1 MFYETR
7 IEYARARPHL
17 HLGFRLPYLKTLWG
31 GQFLKIDRKRLC
43 GFPSTFSDLNSLPR
57 REGQQHIGCYCKF
70 LLSPLWFVQCHHGKT
85 NHPPLLKVGDV
96 IKIGSTD
103 WAFCGYGS
111 KAQGEYSKF
120 KIHQPSA
127 LASLAKELGVVK

>member
-1 MFYETR
+1 MIALLIGVMILFNA
-7 IEYARARPHL
+7 IM
-17 HLGFRLPYLKTLWG
+17 GRLIT
-31 GQFLKIDRKRLC
+31 
-43 GFPSTFSDLNSLPR
+43 
-57 REGQQHIGCYCKF
+57 
-70 LLSPLWFVQCHHGKT
+70 
-85 NHPPLLKVGDV
+85 HPFKVGDV